1 MDLAAIGTESESL
14 SWWTSRGAKHTPA
27 VGVGRHESVR
37 RAR

>member
-1 MDLAAIGTESESL
+1 MDSGAIGAEGESL